1 MQQRILWSSD
11 HHTLHQTTPTWH
23 ILGNLSTFYYN
34 DHDLANV
41 GLVIKGGDL
50 MDRLVDS
57 NHPDLFRVKE
67 WNSEF
72 LNKCHKHKVA
82 VLYLEGTSNHDWG
95 QPKHLE
101 TVAPIDMDFRYVDT
115 LSIQHYPQL
124 NGLTVMCVPDNMGG
138 LSIDEVW
145 EKALVVLGEHKLDK
159 VDVIAFH
166 GTWEHQLPGHAL
178 GKKHSRARW
187 ESICNYLI
195 LSGHIHIPSVEG
207 LVHSSGSFDRTGH
220 GEEHPKGAYVV
231 DLDMAKKTFKATFW
245 ENKKAL
251 PYVTLKVK
259 PDITPEQLV
268 IDLHQFIREKK
279 LPPYAQVRVANGPGE
294 VVNPI
299 ISVFQKEYPHLGFK
313 SKNLKADGELVGE
326 ELFDEHAY
334 EGVSITK
341 DNISQTLWP
350 EMSETFKNLGIS
362 EAEALEVL
370 EGFK

>member
-1 MQQRILWSSD
+1 MRILWSSD
-11 HHTLHQTTPTWH
+11 HHTLHPTTPTFH
-23 ILGNLSTFYYN
+23 VLGNLSTFYYK

-82 VLYLEGTSNHDWG
+82 VLYLEGTSSHDWG

-101 TVAPIDMDFRYVDT
+101 TVAPLDMDFRYVDT

-124 NGLTVMCVPDNMGG
+124 DGLTVMCVPDNFGAMTP
-138 LSIDEVW
+138 DEIW
-145 EKALVVLGEHKLDK
+145 EQALTVLNEHKLDK

-166 GTWEHQLPGHAL
+166 GTWDHQLPGHVMH
-178 GKKHSRARW
+178 KKHDRKRW
-187 ESICNYLI
+187 ESICRILI

-207 LVHSSGSFDRTGH
+207 LVHSSGSFDRIAH
-220 GEEHPKGAYVV
+220 GEEHPKGGFVV
-231 DLDMAKKTFKATFW
+231 DLDKKKGTFKASFW

-251 PYVTLKVK
+251 PYVTLRVK

-268 IDLHQFIREKK
+268 LDLHKFIREKK
-279 LPPYAQVRVANGPGE
+279 LPHFAQVRVADGPGE

-299 ISVFQKEYPHLGFK
+299 ISVFEKEYPHLGFK

-326 ELFDEHAY
+326 ELFNEDTY

-341 DNISQTLWP
+341 DNIKQALWP
-350 EMSETFKNLGIS
+350 EMSDKFKGMGIS
-362 EAEALEVL
+362 EAEALALL
-370 EGFK
+370 EEFL